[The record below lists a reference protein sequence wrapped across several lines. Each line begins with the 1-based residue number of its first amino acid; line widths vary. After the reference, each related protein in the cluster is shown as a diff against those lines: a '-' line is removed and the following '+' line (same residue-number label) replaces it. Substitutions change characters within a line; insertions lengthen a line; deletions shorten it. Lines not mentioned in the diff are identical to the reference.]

1 MDISVVIP
9 LYNEEESL
17 VELHDWVR
25 RVMLENK
32 LSYEIIFVDDG
43 SSDGSWEIIKGLK
56 NKYDTV
62 RAIKFR
68 RVMWSSQW
76 MPIFKIARMKS
87 RNFIV

>member
-17 VELHDWVR
+17 TELHDWIR
-25 RVMLENK
+25 RIMLENQ

-43 SSDGSWEIIKGLK
+43 SNDGSWEIIKELK
-56 NKYDTV
+56 NRYDTV

-68 RVMWSSQW
+68 
-76 MPIFKIARMKS
+76 ARRCNHHYGRRPS
-87 RNFIV
+87 G